1 MIPTIFPANYIPPN
15 DPTGTFP
22 KFPENAHGTVD
33 LIDCLECIAEQTEDE
48 DGAEWELAFKYP
60 LNGYGYEHLSIN
72 AIVLAK
78 VNDHQDPQAF
88 RIYSIEKNIA
98 KTVTVSCQH
107 ISYDL
112 VNIPVKNYK
121 ATDAAS
127 AVSGLQSN
135 AVSKA
140 GKFQNRFYI
149 TTDIV
154 NSDDFALDTPSSMRA
169 ALLDGEDS
177 IKGTYG
183 GDLIFDNY
191 RVELKQVGGEDRDV
205 TINYGVDLI
214 DMTQEESIS
223 EMITGILGYYKR
235 STTDEQYASNP
246 VIYASDVSYGPGEYT
261 IQRIEPIDLSEH
273 FPESVPTPAQL
284 KTKADEWVTKEKVG
298 EPEISLTVRYATLG
312 QDVRIHDAV
321 CVKFPKLFADP
332 KGYKAKVVKYKY
344 NVLLERCE
352 EIEVG
357 HAKAGSLFN
366 LMDASKLRKGLIPP
380 ARIQNESITD
390 NKIAKGGVGK
400 GKIGPEAINEKNIQK
415 RSLNH
420 ELMSQK
426 DDPGGPAIKTDNLD
440 DGAVTGDK
448 IHDGAVGEGKIG
460 ANAVDKDNIKNG
472 AVTTPKIE
480 DLAVQTA
487 KIAEKAI
494 SEGRLADAAVA
505 FGKLKS
511 GTGQPATVINNL
523 STQVAY
529 INTLFTDNVWA
540 SSFHATKL
548 YTTDFYYNNS
558 QVYNAQVPG
567 LSSSE
572 GFYVLATG
580 RFVR

>member
-15 DPTGTFP
+15 DPTGKFP

-48 DGAEWELAFKYP
+48 DSSEWELAFKYP
-60 LNGYGYEHLSIN
+60 LNGYGYEHLAIN

-127 AVSGLQSN
+127 AISGLQSN

-154 NSDDFALDTPSSMRA
+154 NSDDFALDTPTSMRA

-191 RVELKQVGGEDRDV
+191 CVELKQVGGEDRDV

-214 DMTQEESIS
+214 DMTQEENIS

-235 STTDEQYASNP
+235 STTDEQYESNP
-246 VIYASDVSYGPGEYT
+246 IIYASDVSYGPGEYT
-261 IQRIEPIDLSEH
+261 IQRIEPIDLTEH
-273 FPESVPTPAQL
+273 FPDAVPTSAQL
-284 KTKADEWVTKEKVG
+284 KAKADEWVTKEKVG

-312 QDVRIHDAV
+312 QDVRMHDAITV
-321 CVKFPKLFADP
+321 CFPTLFTDP

-366 LMDASKLRKGLIPP
+366 LMDASKLRKGLVPP
-380 ARIQNESITD
+380 ARIQNGSISND
-390 NKIAKGGVGK
+390 KIANGGVGK

-426 DDPGGPAIKTDNLD
+426 DDPGGPAIKTPNLD
-440 DGAVTGDK
+440 DGAVTTDK
-448 IHDGAVGEGKIG
+448 IKDGAVGEGKIG
-460 ANAVDKDNIKNG
+460 SNAVDKNNIKSK
-472 AVTTPKIE
+472 AVTSAKLSGV
-480 DLAVQTA
+480 DDADGAAVITS
-487 KIAEKAI
+487 KIA
-494 SEGRLADAAVA
+494 SAAVA
-505 FGKLKS
+505 YAK
-511 GTGQPATVINNL
+511 L
-523 STQVAY
+523 STALQGEITKIDTLESQVAY
-529 INTLFTDNVWA
+529 INKLFADSAQITAIRAVRVYCSQLYVGDSRVVTKTSA
-540 SSFHATKL
+540 KFLREDGLYGSITYAT
-548 YTTDFYYNNS
+548 F
-558 QVYNAQVPG
+558 
-567 LSSSE
+567 
-572 GFYVLATG
+572 
-580 RFVR
+580 